1 MRAKSVSEF
10 RKNIAADLDQV
21 VDDHVPLIVTR
32 NGKKSAVVVISLED
46 YTALDETAYLLAS
59 PENARQLRAAVAELN
74 EGRVVPFQL
83 PE

>member
-10 RKNIAADLDQV
+10 RKNIAADIDRV

-32 NGKKSAVVVISLED
+32 SGKKTPVVVISLAD
-46 YTALDETAYLLAS
+46 YEAMDETAYLLAS
-59 PENARQLRAAVAELN
+59 PKNAKRLLKGIRDFEKGKGVSH
-74 EGRVVPFQL
+74 PL